1 MEQFDNRIEDKGE
14 EIIKDLELYSGKNI
28 AIKKVISQNESEI
41 KEGRKISGKLMKD
54 VKIGSPIYIKK
65 NDSIGAKISNI
76 KKIFSNNNR
85 FYIQTQTSV
94 YEILNFDEEQNGK
107 VEKIDWTDIEKVT
120 TAKGS
125 SYKYLDDGRTQRFK
139 KVEGKQYEPQDIL
152 VFIPSYE
159 WIIKNNPKGALEK
172 IMGEGIDN
180 KIKFEQEILS
190 YIQGSKKGFML
201 YMEKEKN

>member
-1 MEQFDNRIEDKGE
+1 M
-14 EIIKDLELYSGKNI
+14 
-28 AIKKVISQNESEI
+28 
-41 KEGRKISGKLMKD
+41 
-54 VKIGSPIYIKK
+54 
-65 NDSIGAKISNI
+65 
-76 KKIFSNNNR
+76 
-85 FYIQTQTSV
+85 
-94 YEILNFDEEQNGK
+94 YEILNFDEEQKGK
-107 VEKIDWTDIEKVT
+107 VEKIDWIDIEKVT

-172 IMGEGIDN
+172 IMSEGINN

-201 YMEKEKN
+201 

>member
-1 MEQFDNRIEDKGE
+1 M
-14 EIIKDLELYSGKNI
+14 
-28 AIKKVISQNESEI
+28 
-41 KEGRKISGKLMKD
+41 
-54 VKIGSPIYIKK
+54 
-65 NDSIGAKISNI
+65 
-76 KKIFSNNNR
+76 
-85 FYIQTQTSV
+85 
-94 YEILNFDEEQNGK
+94 YEILNFDEEQKGK

-190 YIQGSKKGFML
+190 YIQGSKKKVYVINGKGKKLKNNFEISENVKNGKQIYITFGDEKKVDFYLPVTNIPKKGFNTFDTRKYFDENTGNWMRERH
-201 YMEKEKN
+201 MGNAVVEIKIKNEEKEQ